1 MSATV
6 VGIRGGKCRRRKNR
20 QEDTKTI
27 RLRRML
33 QTCEAQ
39 AFEESDATALALS
52 WSIQDK
58 LPCRQLRCIAGTLN
72 ARIDFRL
79 RVVEVDLA
87 RAEREAYEAKWQR
100 AYLLSG
106 ENAVAASA
114 AFPDRERHFQR
125 LREATM
131 DLARTQAHTLA
142 DLKRKRRAIG
152 SVWLSADGPW
162 YDELRAGIAADEAR
176 LS

>member
-1 MSATV
+1 M
-6 VGIRGGKCRRRKNR
+6 I
-20 QEDTKTI
+20 
-27 RLRRML
+27 

-39 AFEESDATALALS
+39 AFEESDAAALAIS
-52 WSIQDK
+52 WAMREK
-58 LPCRQLRCIAGTLN
+58 LPCRQLHCIAGTLDP
-72 ARIDFRL
+72 RIDFRL

-100 AYLLSG
+100 AYLLGG
-106 ENAVAASA
+106 ENAAAASA
-114 AFPDRERHFQR
+114 AFPDRERHFER

-131 DLARTQAHTLA
+131 DLARTQAHTLV
-142 DLKRKRRAIG
+142 DLKSKRRAIG

-176 LS
+176 LSRKARAC